1 MAAPPETV
9 RAAVEAL
16 GRIRAAWREGRPRDM
31 AELLD
36 EDVAMAFPEFAGR
49 LEGRDA
55 LIASFE
61 DFQKAARVVEYRE
74 GDVQV
79 DGAEDAGVAQV
90 PFEMVY
96 EREGRRWRSTGWDV
110 WVFARR
116 GKRWRAI
123 WRTLQGLAEQP
134 GDARS
139 KEKEEANTE
148 V

>member
-9 RAAVEAL
+9 RAVVEAL
-16 GRIRAAWREGRPRDM
+16 GRITAAWREGRPRDM

-49 LEGRDA
+49 LEGREA

-61 DFQKAARVVEYRE
+61 DFQKAARVLEYRE
-74 GDVQV
+74 GEAQI
-79 DGAEDAGVAQV
+79 DGVEDAAVAQV

-96 EREGRRWRSTGWDV
+96 ERDGRRWRSTGWDV
-110 WVFARR
+110 WAFARR
-116 GKRWRAI
+116 GERWQAI

-134 GDARS
+134 ADARS
-139 KEKEEANTE
+139 NEESKKEAP
-148 V
+148 